1 MAKFILLAFIAVPI
15 IEIAVFLEVG
25 GRIGAFNTIVMIVI
39 TAVIG
44 TWLLRSQGLQTL
56 HRAQES
62 LNQNVFP
69 ISEVFDGL
77 CLLVAGGLLLT
88 PGFVTD
94 IVGFLLFVPYIRSLL
109 RYSAW
114 SFLARSGHSGAWTNA
129 ESRTGEPPA
138 NQDSDRPPGGE
149 PTTIDGKYREIDK
162 DNKDDP
168 DKDEKLPPFS

>member
-1 MAKFILLAFIAVPI
+1 MGKFILLALIAVPI

-25 GRIGAFNTIVMIVI
+25 GRIGVSNTILMIII

-69 ISEVFDGL
+69 VSEVFDGL
-77 CLLVAGGLLLT
+77 CLMLAGGLLLT

-94 IVGFLLFVPYIRSLL
+94 AVGFTLFIPYIRGIL
-109 RYSAW
+109 RGVAW
-114 SFLARSGHSGAWTNA
+114 SFLPRTGRSGAWTHA
-129 ESRTGEPPA
+129 ENPTG
-138 NQDSDRPPGGE
+138 SDPDNGSGNNS
-149 PTTIDGKYREIDK
+149 TTIDGQYREVDK
-162 DNKDDP
+162 NKTGDT
-168 DKDEKLPPFS
+168 DKNKKLPPS

>member
-25 GRIGAFNTIVMIVI
+25 GRIGALNTILMIVV
-39 TAVIG
+39 TAIIG

-69 ISEVFDGL
+69 MSEVFDGL
-77 CLLVAGGLLLT
+77 CLLFAGGLLLT

-94 IVGFLLFVPYIRSLL
+94 IVGFLLFVPWIRNAL
-109 RYSAW
+109 RLSAW
-114 SFLARSGHSGAWTNA
+114 SFLVRSGQAGSWTRADYPMGGQNGKEPFGAT
-129 ESRTGEPPA
+129 
-138 NQDSDRPPGGE
+138 
-149 PTTIDGKYREIDK
+149 TTIDGQYREVNQDEKEAQEKK
-162 DNKDDP
+162 D
-168 DKDEKLPPFS
+168 KLPPSS

>member
-25 GRIGAFNTIVMIVI
+25 GRIGALNTILMIVI
-39 TAVIG
+39 TAIIG

-77 CLLVAGGLLLT
+77 CLLFAGALLLT

-94 IVGFLLFVPYIRSLL
+94 IVGFVLFIPWIRSAL
-109 RYSAW
+109 RQSAW
-114 SFLARSGHSGAWTNA
+114 SFLARSGQAGAWTR
-129 ESRTGEPPA
+129 EDTPPDGQ
-138 NQDSDRPPGGE
+138 NGKHPPGNR
-149 PTTIDGKYREIDK
+149 TTIDGQYREV
-162 DNKDDP
+162 
-168 DKDEKLPPFS
+168 DKDEKEARDKTDKLPPYS